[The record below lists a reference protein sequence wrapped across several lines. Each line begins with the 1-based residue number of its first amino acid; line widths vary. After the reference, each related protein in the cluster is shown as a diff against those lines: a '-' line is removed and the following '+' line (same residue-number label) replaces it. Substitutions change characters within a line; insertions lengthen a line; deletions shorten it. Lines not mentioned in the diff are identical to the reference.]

1 MRRSVVVGVA
11 ALVAVA
17 IAAAV
22 VWLGRD
28 DAVPE
33 GFAVGNGRLEA
44 EEIHV
49 ATKLAGR
56 VEEVL
61 VDEGDPVEAGAVL
74 ARMDDDTLRA
84 ELRRGRAALAQHR
97 EHRRAAEATLVQR
110 ESECELARKQLRRAE
125 ALHARNVVS
134 QERVDVERT
143 RVETAEAACDA
154 ARAQIADAEAMIES
168 AEAQIERIQADLD
181 DMVLTAPRSG
191 RVQYR
196 LVEPGEVLPAG
207 GRVVTLLDLDDVTMT
222 VFLPTAEAGRVRL
235 GAQARVLLDALP
247 DRPLPA
253 RVVFVAEE
261 AEFTPKQ
268 VETREE
274 RQNLSFRVKVR
285 VTGGEDALVK
295 PGMPGVAWVRL
306 EPDAA
311 WPERLR

>member
-1 MRRSVVVGVA
+1 
-11 ALVAVA
+11 
-17 IAAAV
+17 
-22 VWLGRD
+22 
-28 DAVPE
+28 
-33 GFAVGNGRLEA
+33 
-44 EEIHV
+44 
-49 ATKLAGR
+49 
-56 VEEVL
+56 
-61 VDEGDPVEAGAVL
+61 
-74 ARMDDDTLRA
+74 
-84 ELRRGRAALAQHR
+84 HR